1 MSQALPIPPPGFD
14 ELSVEEKVD
23 YVQSLWDRI
32 AVRPEDVPVPDW
44 HLQVIEERLA
54 AHEADPAAA
63 RPWDEVR
70 EEVADTLKRRRRAF
84 GGAPAA

>member
-1 MSQALPIPPPGFD
+1 MSQTPPIPPPGFD
-14 ELSVEEKVD
+14 ELSIEEKVD

-54 AHEADPAAA
+54 AHEADPTAA
-63 RPWDEVR
+63 RPLEGVR
-70 EEVADTLKRRRRAF
+70 EEIAYALKRRSSRADF
-84 GGAPAA
+84 LG